1 MDDGEALAAAAGDT
15 FGVDRVTLWKNPLD
29 PRTHARGFRP
39 AVFGGY
45 QLAQTAGGGPRV
57 RGAPGSWRSETG
69 ALAVAKSS
77 TGQVVWVAATA
88 DDFDTE
94 QRPDLIFTKVKT
106 ARLEKI
112 ILANLGVDTASM
124 PLWSSCLGPAGK
136 PLPEFPL
143 YMDKRQPRDDP
154 YAYMRW

>member
-1 MDDGEALAAAAGDT
+1 MTAKPWPPPPAIPSASIVSPSGKIRWIRDACPRLSPACLRRIPVGANGWRRSACTRCCREA
-15 FGVDRVTLWKNPLD
+15 GV
-29 PRTHARGFRP
+29 PRR
-39 AVFGGY
+39 
-45 QLAQTAGGGPRV
+45 
-57 RGAPGSWRSETG
+57 APWR
-69 ALAVAKSS
+69 VAKSS